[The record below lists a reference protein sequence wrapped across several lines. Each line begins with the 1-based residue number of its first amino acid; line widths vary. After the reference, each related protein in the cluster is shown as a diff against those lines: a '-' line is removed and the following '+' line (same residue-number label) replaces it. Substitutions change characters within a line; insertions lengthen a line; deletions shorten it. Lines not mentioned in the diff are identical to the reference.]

1 MISYSLSSTVSRAK
15 NEKVHHSRFLGHRR
29 VLACPASYGRGSN
42 VSYPGPKSP
51 EHRRSAGGVTTTTT
65 RSYFTSSSAA
75 THYYCSTST
84 ATVAAS
90 ASAPAASA
98 ARSYDWSSRDRC
110 HLVVAAV
117 RPRRGIWHTVDS
129 ATVQEKF
136 TPRFVVACGCGPH
149 FVL

>member
-1 MISYSLSSTVSRAK
+1 MISCTFRSTVRTK

-29 VLACPASYGRGSN
+29 VLACPASYGRCSN
-42 VSYPGPKSP
+42 VSYTGPKSP
-51 EHRRSAGGVTTTTT
+51 EHRCSAGGVTTTA